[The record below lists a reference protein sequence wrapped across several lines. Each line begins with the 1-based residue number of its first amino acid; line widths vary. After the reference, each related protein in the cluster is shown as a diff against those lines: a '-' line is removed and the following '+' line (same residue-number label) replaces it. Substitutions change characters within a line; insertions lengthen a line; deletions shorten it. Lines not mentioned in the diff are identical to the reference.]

1 MDRSEDQKTITRRR
15 RVDAASAAA
24 ETRGIGAEDVAAY
37 LRKHPDFLAERGDL
51 LAVLTPP
58 TLRRGESVVDMQNF
72 MLQRLRRD
80 LARAKTQ
87 QRALIATS
95 RSNLTS
101 QNRIHAA
108 VLAILA
114 STSFEQLLQ
123 TVTTDLAVL
132 LDVDVVTI
140 GVVRQRVRSCALA
153 GPAAS
158 RCQRTRASWAALHR
172 HAPRGQVSPR
182 SRNRAPIVPGAR
194 HRADH
199 CGLARPRA
207 IGAGSVPR
215 SARRRLRWR
224 GLPLIRSAS
233 RLSLSR
239 STRLGA
245 QFGARNRA

>member
-24 ETRGIGAEDVAAY
+24 ETRAIGAEDVAAY
-37 LRKHPDFLAERGDL
+37 LRKHPDFLAERSDL
-51 LAVLTPP
+51 LAILTPP

-140 GVVRQRVRSCALA
+140 GVESAANAQPRLPLHGIQILRRGTVDDLLGPERNMLLRADAPGDAALFGNASGLVRSQALLRLDV
-153 GPAAS
+153 S
-158 RCQRTRASWAALHR
+158 E
-172 HAPRGQVSPR
+172 HAPVGLLCIGTR
-182 SRNRAPIVPGAR
+182 
-194 HRADH
+194 RADKFH
-199 CGLARPRA
+199 PGQGTELLSFLARVTELTIA
-207 IGAGSVPR
+207 AW
-215 SARRRLRWR
+215 LD
-224 GLPLIRSAS
+224 L
-233 RLSLSR
+233 
-239 STRLGA
+239 A
-245 QFGARNRA
+245 Q